1 MWVRVNRKTRGTGR
15 GENKGIGIGK
25 GDVGAVWVDCCPI
38 RGKMIKKGGRKGN
51 GKRSVEKGND
61 WGEVVGT
68 KLPPLKGCFSWI
80 EG

>member
-15 GENKGIGIGK
+15 GENKGIGK
-25 GDVGAVWVDCCPI
+25 GDVGVVDCCPI
-38 RGKMIKKGGRKGN
+38 RGTMIKKGGRKGN

-61 WGEVVGT
+61 WGEVMGT